1 VVDLSRD
8 LLVVAGLLAG
18 YTWLIILTRRVRKL
32 HRRLALHVCPDPQAI
47 TPISSPPDQPITVAE
62 LLDRENRLR

>member
-1 VVDLSRD
+1 VVGLTPG
-8 LLVVAGLLAG
+8 LLVVAGLFAS

-32 HRRLALHVCPDPQAI
+32 HRRLALHVCPDPQPI
-47 TPISSPPDQPITVAE
+47 TPTPPSSDRPITVAE